1 MRNTRKSLLA
11 AAGGLIGLGAVG
23 YFAMQ
28 QGWIGGGGGG
38 IAMDGDD
45 IAGVVTSTVGPEA
58 GVWVIAET
66 TDLPTKFARIV
77 VTDDQGRYLIPDLP
91 SANYEIWVRG
101 YGLVDSP
108 KTVAAPGRQLD
119 LTAVA
124 APDAKSAAQY
134 YPALYWYSMLEVPPA
149 DQFPGTGAEGNGIPA
164 AIETQAQWVRTL
176 KTEGCYSC
184 HQLGNKATR
193 EIPASLAHL
202 ESTVDAWTQRI
213 QAGQA
218 GGNMVNNIG
227 RLDAQRALNYFA
239 DWTDRIEAGE
249 VPAAAP
255 ERPKGAE
262 RNVVV
267 TLWDWGRETGY
278 LHDEVASDRRDPT
291 VNANGPIFG
300 SPELS
305 TDFLPVLDPVNHV
318 ATEVKIP
325 VRDTDTPSA
334 ASLPIFSPSPY
345 FGEQAIW
352 DSQANV
358 HNPMYDAKGRVWLTA
373 RIRAPETPDFC
384 KAGSDHPSAKLFPL
398 ERSGRQ
404 AAVYDRDTKEFK
416 LIDLCFSTHHLQF
429 DKNDRL
435 FFSGSQQVLGWV
447 DMKKFDETGDEQQS
461 QAWTAFVLDT
471 NANGKRD
478 AYVEPG
484 AAPDPAKDTR
494 VNVGYYGVAPS
505 PLDGSIWGSVQ
516 GFPGSI
522 VRVALGDNPPE
533 TALSEVYEI
542 PFATTGAHSPRGMD
556 VDREGRVWLPLQSG
570 HLSSFD
576 RRLCKAPLNGP
587 SATGKHCPEGWVM
600 HQLPGPNLKNVEGGG
615 SAEAPYYT
623 WVDQWN
629 TFGLGE
635 DVPLITGNAADALIA
650 LKDGEFVTLR
660 VPYPM
665 GFFAKGLD
673 GRIDDPD
680 AGWKGRGL
688 WSTYGNRTPFHIE
701 GSDGPAPGGKG
712 MLSKVVKFQLRP
724 DPLAH

>member
-1 MRNTRKSLLA
+1 MRTTKTALLA
-11 AAGGLIGLGAVG
+11 AAGGVIGLGVIA

-28 QGWIGGGGGG
+28 EGGGGGG

-45 IAGVVTSTVGPEA
+45 IAGVVRSSVGPEA

-91 SANYEIWVRG
+91 SANYDVWVRG
-101 YGLVDSP
+101 YGLVDSQ
-108 KTVAAPGRQLD
+108 KTVATPGQNLD
-119 LTAVA
+119 LTAVP

-149 DQFPGTGAEGNGIPA
+149 DQFPGTGQQGNGIPEA
-164 AIETQAQWVRTL
+164 LQNQAQWVRTL

-202 ESTVDAWTQRI
+202 ESTIDAWTQRI
-213 QAGQA
+213 QSGQA

-227 RLDAQRALNYFA
+227 RLDAQRALGYFA
-239 DWTDRIEAGE
+239 SWTDRIEAGE
-249 VPAAAP
+249 VPASAP
-255 ERPKGAE
+255 PRPQGQE

-305 TDFLPVLDPVNHV
+305 TDFLPVLDPINHV

-325 VRDTDTPSA
+325 VRDADTPSA
-334 ASLPIFSPSPY
+334 ADLPIFAPSPY

-358 HNPMYDAKGRVWLTA
+358 HNPMYDGKGRVWLTA
-373 RIRAPETPDFC
+373 RIRAPETADFC
-384 KAGSDHPSAKLFPL
+384 KAGSTHPSARQFPL

-404 AAVYDRDTKEFK
+404 AAVYDMNTKEFS

-429 DKNDRL
+429 DREDRL
-435 FFSGSQQVLGWV
+435 FFSGGGQVLGWI
-447 DMKKFDETGDEQQS
+447 DMKKWDETKDEQASQS
-461 QAWTAFVLDT
+461 WTPFVVDS
-471 NANGKRD
+471 NGNGRRD
-478 AYVEPG
+478 AYVEPD
-484 AAPDPAKDTR
+484 APLDPAKDKR
-494 VNVGYYGVAPS
+494 LGVGYYGVAPS
-505 PLDGSIWGSVQ
+505 PLDGSVWGSVQ
-516 GFPGSI
+516 GFPGSV
-522 VRVALGDNPPE
+522 VRVTLGDNPSE
-533 TALSEVYEI
+533 TALAEIYEI
-542 PFATTGAHSPRGMD
+542 PFETTGAHSPRGMD
-556 VDREGRVWLPLQSG
+556 VDRNGVVWLPLQSG
-570 HLSSFD
+570 HLASFD
-576 RRLCKAPLNGP
+576 RSKCTKPLNGP
-587 SATGKHCPEGWVM
+587 EAVDGKHCPEGWAM
-600 HQLPGPNLKNVEGGG
+600 HQLPGPNLKNVAGGG

-673 GRIDDPD
+673 GRIDDAD

-701 GSDGPAPGGKG
+701 GNASNGTPGGKG